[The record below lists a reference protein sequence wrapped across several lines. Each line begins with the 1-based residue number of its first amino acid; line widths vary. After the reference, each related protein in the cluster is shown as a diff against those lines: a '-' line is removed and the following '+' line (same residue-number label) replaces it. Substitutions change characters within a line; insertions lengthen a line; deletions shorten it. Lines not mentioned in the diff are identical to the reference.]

1 LLLIMLAGCG
11 ATSTRATLAAS
22 TSTNSSTSQAVAP
35 QGPQLGYFWDATQK
49 NLYPVLGIAGAAHYG
64 APLLPSDSKYVT
76 GAVSGVTESSE
87 WALLLDGAGTL
98 DLVTLPAIAPSLLTT
113 RVPLDAKIVFAPAG
127 GYAVILSPSAN
138 TALLVS
144 GLPGQPQ
151 VSALATPAGSTLTGA
166 AVSDRGTVLAGW
178 AGGSGV
184 QVGTL
189 SSTGATAMAN
199 VAVWGGAGFVPGAAA
214 SGQEQAVVAD
224 GSSGKLMRLAGI
236 GGAAPT
242 ATSLAT
248 GSQLQ
253 TPVAVA
259 ISGDGNWAF
268 AADSAKQQ
276 IVRVDLSGSTAPL
289 AIACACQP
297 ARLVALPGNL
307 LFQISAD
314 QVAQPAWLLDGHAP
328 TPHTLF
334 VPALAVTTAA
344 IPATK
349 LPAGGGL

>member
-1 LLLIMLAGCG
+1 
-11 ATSTRATLAAS
+11 
-22 TSTNSSTSQAVAP
+22 
-35 QGPQLGYFWDATQK
+35 
-49 NLYPVLGIAGAAHYG
+49 
-64 APLLPSDSKYVT
+64 
-76 GAVSGVTESSE
+76 
-87 WALLLDGAGTL
+87 
-98 DLVTLPAIAPSLLTT
+98 
-113 RVPLDAKIVFAPAG
+113 
-127 GYAVILSPSAN
+127 
-138 TALLVS
+138 
-144 GLPGQPQ
+144 
-151 VSALATPAGSTLTGA
+151 
-166 AVSDRGTVLAGW
+166 
-178 AGGSGV
+178 
-184 QVGTL
+184 
-189 SSTGATAMAN
+189 
-199 VAVWGGAGFVPGAAA
+199 
-214 SGQEQAVVAD
+214 
-224 GSSGKLMRLAGI
+224 MRLAGI